1 MTPEEAQLIFDKCF
15 EIVLVCYM
23 IGFGIGLIIKTIKA
37 AIEY

>member
-1 MTPEEAQLIFDKCF
+1 MTPAEAQLIFDKCC
-15 EIVLVCYM
+15 EMVVICYM